1 MACTI
6 DALTG
11 KVQQQFEAGKHALT
25 CVKAA
30 SGQHSCQLH
39 LLPVCLLMM
48 HAAHIVMLS
57 SCARLSTSTLIP
69 AYVCFITAC
78 AMQMDKACCL
88 AVPAWLYGMLSPSS
102 ASINTLAMW

>member
-6 DALTG
+6 HALTG

-57 SCARLSTSTLIP
+57 SCARLSKSTLIP
-69 AYVCFITAC
+69 AYVCFIIAC

-88 AVPAWLYGMLSPSS
+88 AVQAWLYGMLSPSS
-102 ASINTLAMW
+102 ASTNTLAMW